1 MVKSKRYES
10 VEGLCADHIQEHLA
24 YLILMAKD
32 ACDLEDVLLNTIKS
46 TYKSLPDGKRLYGGE
61 HSLPIKLERFSE
73 KGFVYVECVVS
84 ELEPDPI
91 AIEEG
96 AIATIYLR
104 NMTYSMSCNWLP
116 IDMTNRQRLIE
127 DTEKVMKYL
136 GLRKAKARN
145 I

>member
-46 TYKSLPDGKRLYGGE
+46 TYKSLPDGKRLYGGK
-61 HSLPIKLERFSE
+61 HSLPIKLERDSE
-73 KGFVYVECVVS
+73 GGVVYVDYILS
-84 ELEPDPI
+84 ELEHDPV
-91 AIEEG
+91 AIESG
-96 AIATIYLR
+96 VIATINLR
-104 NMTYSMSCNWLP
+104 NMTYNTSCNWLP